1 MYLRVNNFKSVGG
14 CMDSNIKMKVMKNA
28 SVIQKENG
36 FGRLLKFDCSDGL
49 GLMTV
54 YNVFP
59 GIELIY
65 NEFETTEFSW
75 KNNTSGNVME
85 INHCREGRE
94 GSQLKNGAYLYL
106 GEGDLSIH
114 MMENCAPV
122 MSFPLKHYRGISV
135 VIDLDIIS
143 ENPPDS
149 LKDTEIDFI
158 GFKEKFCGKDT
169 SFIMPAKDEIEHIF
183 SELYRVPEGIQM
195 AYFKL
200 KIQELLLFLCMVD
213 VRSENQRAQYMPP
226 QVEVVKKIHKKL
238 IANLKER
245 PTIEELSKEYL
256 INTSTLKETFKG
268 IYGMPI
274 ASYMKTYRIKQ
285 ADNAIEGALK
295 CVSRRYIHIKIIY
308 RKENLFIKISNSFD
322 GKVKKDRHGHLI
334 SMKSDLTRYGL
345 GLALIEKS
353 VNKYNGL
360 LNFDIDE
367 ENFTLTVLL
376 YS

>member
-1 MYLRVNNFKSVGG
+1 
-14 CMDSNIKMKVMKNA
+14 MDSNIKMKVMKNA

-143 ENPPDS
+143 ENPPD
-149 LKDTEIDFI
+149 
-158 GFKEKFCGKDT
+158 
-169 SFIMPAKDEIEHIF
+169 
-183 SELYRVPEGIQM
+183 
-195 AYFKL
+195 
-200 KIQELLLFLCMVD
+200 
-213 VRSENQRAQYMPP
+213 
-226 QVEVVKKIHKKL
+226 
-238 IANLKER
+238 
-245 PTIEELSKEYL
+245 
-256 INTSTLKETFKG
+256 
-268 IYGMPI
+268 
-274 ASYMKTYRIKQ
+274 
-285 ADNAIEGALK
+285 
-295 CVSRRYIHIKIIY
+295 
-308 RKENLFIKISNSFD
+308 
-322 GKVKKDRHGHLI
+322 
-334 SMKSDLTRYGL
+334 
-345 GLALIEKS
+345 
-353 VNKYNGL
+353 
-360 LNFDIDE
+360 
-367 ENFTLTVLL
+367 
-376 YS
+376 

>member
-1 MYLRVNNFKSVGG
+1 
-14 CMDSNIKMKVMKNA
+14 MDSKINVTSKNA

-36 FGRLLKFDCSDGL
+36 YGSIVKFDCSDGL
-49 GLMTV
+49 GLMTI

-65 NEFETTEFSW
+65 NEFETTEFTW
-75 KNNTSGNVME
+75 KNNSSGNVME

-94 GSQLKNGAYLYL
+94 GSQLKNGVYLYL

-114 MMENCAPV
+114 MMENCAPI

-143 ENPPDS
+143 DNPPES
-149 LKDTEIDFI
+149 LKNTEIDFMS
-158 GFKEKFCGKDT
+158 FREKFCKNDT
-169 SFIMPAKDEIEHIF
+169 SFIMPAKDEIEHVF
-183 SELYRVPEGIQM
+183 SELYRVPAGIQK

-200 KIQELLLFLCMVD
+200 KIQELLLFLYMID

-226 QVEVVKKIHKKL
+226 QVEVVKEIHKKL
-238 IANLKER
+238 TADLRER

-274 ASYMKTYRIKQ
+274 ATYMKMYRIKQ
-285 ADNAIEGALK
+285 AAVLLRQTQDTVADIALRVGYVNQSK
-295 CVSRRYIHIKIIY
+295 FATAFREIM
-308 RKENLFIKISNSFD
+308 KISPTEYRSQFEANT
-322 GKVKKDRHGHLI
+322 KNILK
-334 SMKSDLTRYGL
+334 
-345 GLALIEKS
+345 
-353 VNKYNGL
+353 N
-360 LNFDIDE
+360 
-367 ENFTLTVLL
+367 
-376 YS
+376 

>member
-183 SELYRVPEGIQM
+183 SELYS
-195 AYFKL
+195 
-200 KIQELLLFLCMVD
+200 D
-213 VRSENQRAQYMPP
+213 VTNFC
-226 QVEVVKKIHKKL
+226 
-238 IANLKER
+238 
-245 PTIEELSKEYL
+245 
-256 INTSTLKETFKG
+256 TS
-268 IYGMPI
+268 M
-274 ASYMKTYRIKQ
+274 
-285 ADNAIEGALK
+285 
-295 CVSRRYIHIKIIY
+295 
-308 RKENLFIKISNSFD
+308 
-322 GKVKKDRHGHLI
+322 
-334 SMKSDLTRYGL
+334 
-345 GLALIEKS
+345 
-353 VNKYNGL
+353 
-360 LNFDIDE
+360 
-367 ENFTLTVLL
+367 
-376 YS
+376 

>member
-1 MYLRVNNFKSVGG
+1 
-14 CMDSNIKMKVMKNA
+14 MDSKINVTSKNA

-36 FGRLLKFDCSDGL
+36 YGSIVKFDCSDGL
-49 GLMTV
+49 GLMTI

-65 NEFETTEFSW
+65 NEFETTEFTW
-75 KNNTSGNVME
+75 KNNSSGNVME

-114 MMENCAPV
+114 MMENCAPI

-143 ENPPDS
+143 DNPPES
-149 LKDTEIDFI
+149 LKNTEIDFMS
-158 GFKEKFCGKDT
+158 FREKFCKNDT
-169 SFIMPAKDEIEHIF
+169 SFIMPAKDEIEHVF
-183 SELYRVPEGIQM
+183 SELYRVPAGIQK

-200 KIQELLLFLCMVD
+200 KIQELLLFLYMID

-226 QVEVVKKIHKKL
+226 QVEVVKEIHKKL
-238 IANLKER
+238 TADLRER

-274 ASYMKTYRIKQ
+274 ATYMKMYRIKQ
-285 ADNAIEGALK
+285 AAVLLRQTQDTVADIALRVGYVNQSK
-295 CVSRRYIHIKIIY
+295 FATAFREIM
-308 RKENLFIKISNSFD
+308 KISPTEYRSQFEANT
-322 GKVKKDRHGHLI
+322 KNILK
-334 SMKSDLTRYGL
+334 
-345 GLALIEKS
+345 
-353 VNKYNGL
+353 N
-360 LNFDIDE
+360 
-367 ENFTLTVLL
+367 
-376 YS
+376 

>member
-1 MYLRVNNFKSVGG
+1 
-14 CMDSNIKMKVMKNA
+14 MDSKINVTSKNA

-36 FGRLLKFDCSDGL
+36 YGSIVKFDCSDGL
-49 GLMTV
+49 GLMTI

-65 NEFETTEFSW
+65 NEFETTEFTW
-75 KNNTSGNVME
+75 KNNSSGNVME

-114 MMENCAPV
+114 MMENCAPI

-143 ENPPDS
+143 DNPPES
-149 LKDTEIDFI
+149 LKNTEIDFMS
-158 GFKEKFCGKDT
+158 FREKFCKNDT
-169 SFIMPAKDEIEHIF
+169 SFIMPAKDEIEHVF
-183 SELYRVPEGIQM
+183 SELYRVPAGIQK

-200 KIQELLLFLCMVD
+200 KIQELLLFLYMID

-226 QVEVVKKIHKKL
+226 QVEVVKEIHKKL
-238 IANLKER
+238 TADLRER

-274 ASYMKTYRIKQ
+274 ATYMKMYRIKQ
-285 ADNAIEGALK
+285 AAVLLRQTQDTVADIALRVGYVNQSK
-295 CVSRRYIHIKIIY
+295 FATAFREIM
-308 RKENLFIKISNSFD
+308 KISPTEYRSQYEANT
-322 GKVKKDRHGHLI
+322 KNILK
-334 SMKSDLTRYGL
+334 
-345 GLALIEKS
+345 
-353 VNKYNGL
+353 N
-360 LNFDIDE
+360 
-367 ENFTLTVLL
+367 
-376 YS
+376 